1 MSPKAVEYRRR
12 PPRGVSQLGSGPAL
26 TRAESLVSAMSC
38 AFTLQQLGRSMI
50 ATRMNTKLSSRWLL
64 AAALATAFPAP
75 PLWAQPSTRSE
86 TSDVRLPSLG
96 ESAGDDFSVGTERRL
111 GEQIMAEV
119 RRDPAYLDDPLL
131 LDHLQSMWLPLVAA
145 ARSRG
150 NVSADLDSTF
160 AWEAFLVRD
169 RSINA
174 FALPGG
180 YVGVHL
186 GLMAA
191 TATRDELA
199 SVLAHELSH
208 VTQRHIAR
216 SIANSSRQSL
226 VGMAALLLG
235 VLAASRASSADATQA
250 VIVGSQA
257 AVVQGQLNFSRD
269 MEREADRIGWGVHQS
284 AGFAPQGMAAMFERL
299 ENAYRLTD
307 SGAFP
312 YLRSHPLTVD
322 RIGEARARLEATPA
336 IASRAP
342 LRPTLDHQLMQARA
356 RVLMDTGVQALR
368 RWQAM
373 EAGTLSGG
381 ERLAAL
387 YASALASLELREPAR
402 AQAALDAAAVLAPKE
417 GDNPRATFAIGA
429 LQAQVWQASGQ
440 APRALAWFEAQRSPT
455 AGPATRPLMLL
466 RAQAAIDV
474 ARVGAAGAVNASL
487 RGSTEA
493 LQTWVAE
500 HKIDATAWSLLA
512 QGADLLGLKLRS
524 MRADGEAAAAR
535 GDLVGAIDRLR
546 AAQRQARGGSG
557 SGSGSAPDFIEA
569 SIIDARLRD
578 LTALRRAQLAE
589 ARGDKSSDRERE
601 R

>member
-1 MSPKAVEYRRR
+1 
-12 PPRGVSQLGSGPAL
+12 
-26 TRAESLVSAMSC
+26 
-38 AFTLQQLGRSMI
+38 
-50 ATRMNTKLSSRWLL
+50 MNHKLPSRLLL
-64 AAALATAFPAP
+64 AAALATALPTP
-75 PLWAQPSTRSE
+75 PLLAQPSTRSD
-86 TSDVRLPSLG
+86 TGDIRLPSLG
-96 ESAGDDFSVGTERRL
+96 ESAGDDFPVGTERRL

-131 LDHLQSMWLPLVAA
+131 LDHLQSMWLPLLAA
-145 ARSRG
+145 ARARG
-150 NVSADLDSTF
+150 NISADLESAF

-191 TATRDELA
+191 TGTRDELA

-216 SIANSSRQSL
+216 GIASSSRQSL
-226 VGMAALLLG
+226 VGMAAMLLG
-235 VLAASRASSADATQA
+235 VLAASRASSIDATQA

-257 AVVQGQLNFSRD
+257 AVAQGQLNFSRD
-269 MEREADRIGWGVHQS
+269 MEREADRIGWGVHQG

-307 SGAFP
+307 SGSFP

-322 RIGEARARLEATPA
+322 RIGEARSRLDATPA
-336 IASRAP
+336 SAARSP

-356 RVLMDTGVQALR
+356 RVLMDPAVQSLR
-368 RWQAM
+368 RWQAAD
-373 EAGTLSGG
+373 AGALSGG

-387 YASALASLELREPAR
+387 YASTLASLELRDVAR
-402 AQAALDAAAVLAPKE
+402 AQTTLDAALPLLPKDALKDS
-417 GDNPRATFAIGA
+417 DNARAAFALGA

-440 APRALAWFEAQRSPT
+440 APRALAWFEAQRSPAL
-455 AGPATRPLMLL
+455 AGPAARPLMLL

-474 ARVGAAGAVNASL
+474 ARTGGAGAVNQPL
-487 RGSTEA
+487 RHSTEA

-500 HKIDATAWSLLA
+500 HKIDATAWALLA

-535 GDLVGAIDRLR
+535 GDLVGALDRLR
-546 AAQRQARGGSG
+546 AAQRQARSGG
-557 SGSGSAPDFIEA
+557 GSAPDFIEV
-569 SIIDARLRD
+569 SIIDARLRE
-578 LTALRRAQLAE
+578 LTAQRRTQLAE
-589 ARGDKSSDRERE
+589 ARGEKNPDR
-601 R
+601 

>member
-1 MSPKAVEYRRR
+1 MNH
-12 PPRGVSQLGSGPAL
+12 QL
-26 TRAESLVSAMSC
+26 SAR
-38 AFTLQQLGRSMI
+38 L
-50 ATRMNTKLSSRWLL
+50 LL
-64 AAALATAFPAP
+64 AAALATAFPAT
-75 PLWAQPSTRSE
+75 PLWAQPSARGE
-86 TSDVRLPSLG
+86 NGGDVRLPSLG

-111 GEQIMAEV
+111 GEQIMAEI
-119 RRDPAYLDDPLL
+119 RRDPAYLDDALL
-131 LDHLQSMWLPLVAA
+131 LDHIQSMWLPLVAA
-145 ARSRG
+145 ARARG
-150 NVSADLDSTF
+150 NISADLDSAFT
-160 AWEAFLVRD
+160 WEAFLVRD

-186 GLMAA
+186 GLIAV

-216 SIANSSRQSL
+216 SIASSSRQSL
-226 VGMAALLLG
+226 VGLAALLLG
-235 VLAASRASSADATQA
+235 VLAASRSGNADATQA

-257 AVVQGQLNFSRD
+257 AVAQGQLNFSRD
-269 MEREADRIGWGVHQS
+269 MEREADRIGFGVHQS

-322 RIGEARARLEATPA
+322 RIGEARARVEATPA
-336 IASRAP
+336 GAAHTP

-356 RVLMDTGVQALR
+356 RVLMDPTVQALR
-368 RWQAM
+368 RWQAVD
-373 EAGTLSGG
+373 AGALSGG
-381 ERLAAL
+381 ERLTAL
-387 YASALASLELREPAR
+387 YGSALASLELREPAR
-402 AQAALDAAAVLAPKE
+402 AQAALDAAAPLTPKG
-417 GDNPRATFAIGA
+417 GDNAHAAFALGS

-440 APRALAWFEAQRSPT
+440 APRALAWLEAQRLPATGT
-455 AGPATRPLMLL
+455 AGPAARPLMLL
-466 RAQAAIDV
+466 RAQAAVDV
-474 ARVGAAGAVNASL
+474 ARAGGAGSGTAAL
-487 RGSTEA
+487 RNSTEA

-546 AAQRQARGGSG
+546 AAQRQARSGG
-557 SGSGSAPDFIEA
+557 GSAPDFIEV

-578 LTALRRAQLAE
+578 LTAQRRTQLAE
-589 ARGDKSSDRERE
+589 ARGDKNPDRERE

>member
-1 MSPKAVEYRRR
+1 MKH
-12 PPRGVSQLGSGPAL
+12 
-26 TRAESLVSAMSC
+26 
-38 AFTLQQLGRSMI
+38 
-50 ATRMNTKLSSRWLL
+50 KLSSRVLL
-64 AAALATAFPAP
+64 AAALAAALPAP
-75 PLWAQPSTRSE
+75 PLLAQPSTRSE
-86 TSDVRLPSLG
+86 SGDVRLPSLG
-96 ESAGDDFSVGTERRL
+96 ESSGDDFPVGTERRL

-119 RRDPAYLDDPLL
+119 RRDPAYIDDALL
-131 LDHLQSMWLPLVAA
+131 LDHIQSMWLPLVAA
-145 ARSRG
+145 ARARG
-150 NVSADLDSTF
+150 NISADLDSAFT
-160 AWEAFLVRD
+160 WEPFLVRD

-216 SIANSSRQSL
+216 SIASSSRQSL

-235 VLAASRASSADATQA
+235 VLAASRSSSADATQA

-257 AVVQGQLNFSRD
+257 AVAQGQLNFSRD
-269 MEREADRIGWGVHQS
+269 MEREADRIGWGVHQG

-307 SGAFP
+307 SGNFP

-322 RIGEARARLEATPA
+322 RIGEARSRLDAVPA
-336 IASRAP
+336 ARAP

-356 RVLMDTGVQALR
+356 RVLMDPGVQSLR
-368 RWQAM
+368 RWQAVD
-373 EAGTLSGG
+373 AGAQSGG
-381 ERLAAL
+381 ERLATL
-387 YASALASLELREPAR
+387 YASALASLELRDVAR
-402 AQAALDAAAVLAPKE
+402 AQTTLDAALPLLPKDAAKE
-417 GDNPRATFAIGA
+417 GDNARGVFALGA

-440 APRALAWFEAQRSPT
+440 APRALAWFEAQRSPAT
-455 AGPATRPLMLL
+455 GPAARPLMLL

-474 ARVGAAGAVNASL
+474 ARAGGAGPVNASL
-487 RGSTEA
+487 RSSTEA

-500 HKIDATAWSLLA
+500 HRIDATAWSLLA

-546 AAQRQARGGSG
+546 AAQRQARSGGG
-557 SGSGSAPDFIEA
+557 GTPDFIEL
-569 SIIDARLRD
+569 SIVDARLRD
-578 LTALRRAQLAE
+578 LMALRRAQLAE
-589 ARGDKSSDRERE
+589 ARGDKNPDRDRER
-601 R
+601 